1 MYRLIIIILTALLA
15 LPAVATNI
23 LLIAYQAN
31 YAVYRGDTYVGDS
44 ELSLE
49 RSGSYWR
56 WRQTSKAK
64 GFYALFSN
72 NTLYSET
79 TLLRHDEQ
87 YKIHNI
93 LITEEGDDE
102 AYENARFNWD
112 NQKIDIQH
120 KNKRYIETLPQAIY
134 DSHSIHLLSAHM
146 LKKNL
151 LKIEFNLYRR
161 GRLHKS
167 YLKRI
172 GKSTLEI
179 NQNPVDVL
187 IFEQTTES
195 SSAIMKYY
203 YNPEKPLLPIK
214 IERIK
219 PNKKSTMMLLKS
231 AEWR

>member
-1 MYRLIIIILTALLA
+1 MYRLIIT
-15 LPAVATNI
+15 
-23 LLIAYQAN
+23 LLIAIQVLPVVAEDIFLTPYQAN
-31 YAVYRGDTYVGDS
+31 YAVYRGGIYVANS

-49 RSGSYWR
+49 QSGSYWR

-64 GFYALFSN
+64 GVYALFSN

-79 TLLRHDEQ
+79 TLLRHNEQ

-93 LITEEGDDE
+93 LLTEEGDDDT
-102 AYENARFNWD
+102 YENARFNWD

-151 LKIEFNLYRR
+151 QKIEFTLYRR
-161 GRLHKS
+161 GKLHKS

-172 GKSTLEI
+172 GKSRLEI
-179 NQNPVDVL
+179 NQNSVDVL

-195 SSAIMKYY
+195 SGAIMKYF

-219 PNKKSTMMLLKS
+219 SNKKTTIMLLKS